1 MKLDCGLTDIDAE
14 KIQDLLLFGI
24 PQLKKL
30 KLQSISLFFFFERL
44 ESILIHLRR

>member
-30 KLQSISLFFFFERL
+30 KLQSISLFFFFWEIGVDID
-44 ESILIHLRR
+44 SSP

>member
-30 KLQSISLFFFFERL
+30 KLQSISLFFERL

>member
-30 KLQSISLFFFFERL
+30 KLQSISLFFFWKIGVDIDSFP
-44 ESILIHLRR
+44 